1 MDLNYVTYN
10 WWCCVG
16 PCLCWKWEI
25 RLIFVFLF
33 NTLLVVTA
41 NIALPVESLKGSSCW
56 RWQNLYIKTKKKTKI
71 KKYIYT
77 HQSNYFK
84 NSTSIIKL
92 WENVQN
98 RTRKQRPLIIFI
110 KSTQVFQI
118 LDKNSSS
125 IQHKYKLN
133 PSEAHPRER
142 NSNPKLL
149 YHPGVESRNLNP
161 RTLLP
166 SRCHTPEFLYHPGK
180 ILPIEPTSRD
190 MTW

>member
-1 MDLNYVTYN
+1 MLGLV
-10 WWCCVG
+10 CVG
-16 PCLCWKWEI
+16 NEKSDWFLFSCLTLCWSLLPI
-25 RLIFVFLF
+25 LLF
-33 NTLLVVTA
+33 QLKVWNAPVVGDGRTCTSRQK
-41 NIALPVESLKGSSCW
+41 I
-56 RWQNLYIKTKKKTKI
+56 TKI

-77 HQSNYFK
+77 HQSNYVK